1 MDRFEFIVHIENQ
14 IDSAFPQWAK
24 KNALY
29 VDSFYYWSSAV
40 SGLQTGQKVSKT
52 LVKYFDQLV
61 EDLKNTS
68 KKNLSTPCAL
78 CEVEELRPIEQQA
91 EACKAI
97 REFLKIAHVRNVHGI
112 RNAYVSFSRPRKRK
126 LVRSSENPDGARN
139 GRPNLYNSE
148 SYRYVINRAAK
159 LKKNRESKK

>member
-1 MDRFEFIVHIENQ
+1 MKRLEFIVHIENQ

-40 SGLQTGQKVSKT
+40 SGLQAGQKVSKT
-52 LVKYFDQLV
+52 LVKYFDKLV

-78 CEVEELRPIEQQA
+78 CDVDLLKPIEQQA

-97 REFLKIAHVRNVHGI
+97 REFLRVAHVRDVHGI
-112 RNAYVSFSRPRKRK
+112 RNAYVSFSRARKQK
-126 LVRSSENPDGARN
+126 IVRSSENPEGARR

-148 SYRYVINRAAK
+148 SYRYVVNRAAK
-159 LKKNRESKK
+159 LKKYQESKK